1 MYFDFF
7 VFPLNVLYY
16 LLFTVFTH
24 AYKTFSFF
32 SFRLPFYVSK
42 IFSNFVTKTQN
53 LERTECLQAL
63 HSNTHTI
70 EEIADRFGKLD
81 FQSQKPFFE
90 GQTRKR
96 SIFIHVSDSL
106 LVSKRIFKY
115 IYFFFK
121 LQRLIVGHYDDNV
134 RFRRPSLERSF
145 LFVF

>member
-1 MYFDFF
+1 MKKC
-7 VFPLNVLYY
+7 VRRESGVAIPE
-16 LLFTVFTH
+16 T
-24 AYKTFSFF
+24 A
-32 SFRLPFYVSK
+32 
-42 IFSNFVTKTQN
+42 QN
-53 LERTECLQAL
+53 LAEEWTVYASTQY
-63 HSNTHTI
+63 TI

-106 LVSKRIFKY
+106 LVSNRIFKY